1 MGMPCLKKIMVLEA
15 GLTKHNKE
23 LWLR

>member
-1 MGMPCLKKIMVLEA
+1 MMVLEA
-15 GLTKHNKE
+15 GLIKHNKE